1 MALTRVIAPTDEPLT
16 LDEVREHLRIV
27 GTDQDNYLARLIAAA
42 RSRAERITKRALITQ
57 TWRVT
62 LDEFPEWFDI
72 PKAPLQSVLT
82 INYLDG
88 DGATVALYDSSSPQ
102 VGIADFVI
110 DTQSD
115 PARVLLAYGITWPAP
130 VVQANAVSLTFEAGY
145 GDHAE
150 DVPEDL
156 RLAMLLMIGHWFEH
170 RESVAGSDA
179 GGGTDLKDV
188 PQSSMWILEDY
199 RVLTVV

>member
-62 LDEFPEWFDI
+62 VDEFPEWFNI
-72 PKAPLQSVLT
+72 PKAPLQSVLS
-82 INYLDG
+82 INYLDS

-110 DTQSD
+110 DTESD
-115 PARVLLAYGITWPAP
+115 PARVLLAYGITWPTP

-156 RLAMLLMIGHWFEH
+156 RLAMLLMIGHWFEN
-170 RESVAGSDA
+170 RESVSEEDY
-179 GGGTDLKDV
+179 KDV
-188 PQSSMWILEDY
+188 PQSAMWILEDY

>member
-62 LDEFPEWFDI
+62 VDEFPEWFNI
-72 PKAPLQSVLT
+72 PKAPLQSVLS
-82 INYLDG
+82 INYLDS

-102 VGIADFVI
+102 VGVADFVI

-115 PARVLLAYGITWPAP
+115 PARVLLAYGITWPTP

-170 RESVAGSDA
+170 RESVSEEDY
-179 GGGTDLKDV
+179 KDV
-188 PQSSMWILEDY
+188 PQSAMWILEDY